1 MKVIHPLDP
10 IYNQESKV
18 LILGSFPSIKSRE
31 DNFYYANPRNR
42 FFPTLEKIFHEK
54 IEANNEARKQFLLS
68 HKIALFDVV
77 KECDIK
83 SSSDSS
89 IKNVVPNDVNEI
101 ILNTTIKA
109 IFTTGTKAYDL
120 YNKYLFK
127 DTGIVAI
134 KLPSPSPANCKKGIE
149 EELVEAYSKI
159 KYYLEW
165 AFFNNLKLFKTTVM
179 LLNVMAI
186 LAIIGLSLIGRKP
199 VARGIIQIL

>member
-1 MKVIHPLDP
+1 MKVVHPLDP

-18 LILGSFPSIKSRE
+18 LILGSFPSVKSRE
-31 DNFYYANPRNR
+31 NNFYYANPRNR
-42 FFPTLEKIFHEK
+42 FWPTLEKIFHEK
-54 IEANNEARKQFLLS
+54 IEANTEARKLFLLK
-68 HKIALFDVV
+68 HKIAIFDVV

-89 IKNVVPNDVNEI
+89 IKNVVPNDIKKI
-101 ILNTTIKA
+101 ILNSNIKA

-120 YNKYLFK
+120 YNKYILK
-127 DTGIVAI
+127 DTGIAAI